1 MYEAFQPNDRELF
14 LIWKR
19 SLSPQRLN
27 ALTEQAVDWLTRRT
41 NGDPEA
47 FSDDLLRDKVDEF
60 IFYEVFGIVRQQ
72 RYELCFAHLH
82 QQ

>member
-1 MYEAFQPNDRELF
+1 MEKKPESTTVND
-14 LIWKR
+14 
-19 SLSPQRLN
+19 
-27 ALTEQAVDWLTRRT
+27 LTEQAVDWLTRRT

-60 IFYEVFGIVRQQ
+60 IFYEVFSIVRRQL
-72 RYELCFAHLH
+72 YESCFAHLS